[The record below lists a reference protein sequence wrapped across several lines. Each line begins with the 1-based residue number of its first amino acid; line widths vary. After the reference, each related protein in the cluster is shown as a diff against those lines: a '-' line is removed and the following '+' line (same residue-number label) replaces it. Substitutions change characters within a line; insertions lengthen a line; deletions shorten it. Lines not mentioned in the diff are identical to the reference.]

1 MAISE
6 VFGIAAAVITALGG
20 GSAIVLAL
28 SSWIGKVWANRLMVQ
43 DRAKYEQA
51 LAKLQAELRHN
62 SERELT
68 NIKSDLDIFKEK
80 HLRGHSD
87 KIAIYRLAVDI
98 TAEILGDLDYSCLTQ
113 QLPPDALQKYDKFNR
128 DRIKAYGYLAMLAPQ
143 NVMDA
148 FDALFDHII
157 LLTQGQE
164 PYEWEKVRDLS
175 IALLN
180 EVRKDIGID
189 QSPIEYRGRL

>member
-43 DRAKYEQA
+43 DRANYEQA

-68 NIKSDLDIFKEK
+68 NIKSNLDIFKEK

-98 TAEILGDLDYSCLTQ
+98 IAEILGNLDYIHLTKR
-113 QLPPDALQKYDKFNR
+113 LPPNAFKKYDKFNK

-148 FDALFDHII
+148 FDTLFDHLI

-164 PYEWEKVRDLS
+164 PYEWKKVRDLS
-175 IALLN
+175 ISLLN

-189 QSPIEYRGRL
+189 QSPIEYKGRL